1 MKFYNKAITLKKIKI
16 KEAIIP
22 PFIFFKAE
30 KYKKQK
36 KEFLLDIKKKFNNK
50 KIIVRSSSSDEDST
64 FSSNAGLFDSIPNVA
79 LNEIDLDIAIN
90 KVIKSYKNNLKNSY
104 VMIQEMI
111 TDSDFSGVLTTC
123 DIKNLSPY
131 YVINYF
137 EGSDTS
143 VATSGN
149 DKTKNYYIYK
159 NYKTK
164 KKKFYNLIA
173 LAKILE
179 KKFNNQFLDIEFAV
193 KKKKIYLLQ
202 VRPVVTIKKELPN
215 IKQFGLA
222 LKKLSSKLEK
232 LKNSNHNLFGETTFF
247 GVMPDWNPAE
257 IIGIKPRRLASS
269 LYEELITDFI
279 WAKNRSSYG
288 FNDMTSNH
296 LMSNFLGTPY
306 IDVRVDFNSWIPEN
320 INNKLKN
327 KLVNYYLKLFKKNK
341 HYHDKIEFKILLTCF
356 NATTEKKLLLL
367 KNNNFSNDEIKEIRQ
382 SLKEIT
388 KLAITKIKKEIDNI
402 EILKKKQSQVK
413 NSKMYFID
421 KIYWY
426 IEDCKK
432 YGTYSF
438 VGLARSG
445 FIAIEILNSLVVEK
459 IISLEEKNSFLQNIE
474 TITTSMLKDTK
485 LSRNKFC
492 EKYGHLRP
500 STYDILSKNYKE
512 NYSKYIKNKLVNKKT
527 KIKDFKLSNSSKNKV
542 ILFLKHNFNFKISIN
557 ELFEY
562 IKDSIGYREYSKFI
576 FTKSIDLVF
585 DEIKK
590 LGKRLSI
597 SDEKLSHMDIKLIK
611 ELYYILN
618 SDDLGNLLSQDISR
632 NKDNYKFNKY
642 IKLPEVIFDKKDIY
656 EFEESS
662 NKANYFGNDPVL
674 ANTIYLENKTIP
686 NLKNKIVLINSADP
700 GFDFIF
706 NHQIKGL
713 VTEYGGANSHM
724 SIRCSEL
731 NISSA
736 IGVGTNNFERYV
748 NSKKLS
754 LNPITEKIDIV
765 Q

>member
-1 MKFYNKAITLKKIKI
+1 M
-16 KEAIIP
+16 
-22 PFIFFKAE
+22 
-30 KYKKQK
+30 
-36 KEFLLDIKKKFNNK
+36 
-50 KIIVRSSSSDEDST
+50 
-64 FSSNAGLFDSIPNVA
+64 
-79 LNEIDLDIAIN
+79 
-90 KVIKSYKNNLKNSY
+90 
-104 VMIQEMI
+104 
-111 TDSDFSGVLTTC
+111 
-123 DIKNLSPY
+123 
-131 YVINYF
+131 
-137 EGSDTS
+137 
-143 VATSGN
+143 
-149 DKTKNYYIYK
+149 
-159 NYKTK
+159 
-164 KKKFYNLIA
+164 
-173 LAKILE
+173 
-179 KKFNNQFLDIEFAV
+179 
-193 KKKKIYLLQ
+193 
-202 VRPVVTIKKELPN
+202 PN